1 MYVSHNILA
10 GLCDSYTFSASLT
23 AWCHFAQK

>member
-10 GLCDSYTFSASLT
+10 GLCDGYTSSAILT
-23 AWCHFAQK
+23 AWCHFAQR